1 MVEGVHNFHVPVD
14 IAMHKGSRLGFV
26 QADS

>member
-1 MVEGVHNFHVPVD
+1 MVEGVHNFHVPVA